1 MTIPSRIRI
10 LGRRLRQSEDKIP
23 LDWTSCK
30 GLHNC
35 HLEAERS
42 DMTESD
48 ATRFDVRW
56 PPAGPAEDTAAAAAQ
71 ERQSGEQKQQSEGST
86 SFGYHH
92 GGEPL
97 NPAWTR
103 HLPCKYGEQPG
114 TWLPYMA
121 PTMQDFNNEHGTLVG
136 KADMGIAISNVTHGS
151 GWQVFDP
158 QCQLHNYLHDYL
170 MFKEPVVPE
179 ARNKTIRILY
189 IGDSV
194 DRHPIAWYAALLV
207 STGFMF

>member
-1 MTIPSRIRI
+1 MHV
-10 LGRRLRQSEDKIP
+10 RRAARHMAAVHGARHAGQALYREADK
-23 LDWTSCK
+23 
-30 GLHNC
+30 
-35 HLEAERS
+35 A
-42 DMTESD
+42 
-48 ATRFDVRW
+48 W
-56 PPAGPAEDTAAAAAQ
+56 PPWAAA
-71 ERQSGEQKQQSEGST
+71 
-86 SFGYHH
+86 
-92 GGEPL
+92 P
-97 NPAWTR
+97 PASQ
-103 HLPCKYGEQPG
+103 LPCDSGYG
-114 TWLPYMA
+114 A
-121 PTMQDFNNEHGTLVG
+121 PTMQDFNNAHGTLIA
-136 KADMGIAISNVTHGS
+136 KADLGTLGIDISNVTHGS